1 MQLIQTTFPE
11 IASLSFNTGTIVLI
25 ISTMSIDSIGNS
37 GIVRFVHSKVTIPL
51 PPFDIVYLVERSSA
65 SVAVLTSHS
74 TLGFDVGD
82 PVVFMKEI
90 FGGFDSNTI
99 YYIRSKVGVNS
110 FTLSLSDLGNQILL
124 PAKFS
129 SVMSMFS
136 AYSAVITRASG
147 VTLFVASPSLISVG
161 DRVKT
166 SSDIVPQGINSK
178 PSPYSFTLSKDINS
192 GPIPLNEFGG
202 VIITKYIERRCLSV
216 TQAIDS
222 SFTCS
227 NFPAFN
233 DGNFAAI
240 QDRFYSEKVML
251 PNSFSE
257 TSVCWTLL

>member
-1 MQLIQTTFPE
+1 M
-11 IASLSFNTGTIVLI
+11 G
-25 ISTMSIDSIGNS
+25 
-37 GIVRFVHSKVTIPL
+37 
-51 PPFDIVYLVERSSA
+51 
-65 SVAVLTSHS
+65 
-74 TLGFDVGD
+74 
-82 PVVFMKEI
+82 EI

-124 PAKFS
+124 PANFS
-129 SVMSMFS
+129 SVSGVMAMFS

-161 DRVKT
+161 DRVQT
-166 SSDIVPQGINSK
+166 SSDIVPQGIFFVNSK

-192 GPIPLNEFGG
+192 GPTPLNEFGG

-240 QDRFYSEKVML
+240 QDRFYPEKVML

>member
-1 MQLIQTTFPE
+1 
-11 IASLSFNTGTIVLI
+11 
-25 ISTMSIDSIGNS
+25 
-37 GIVRFVHSKVTIPL
+37 
-51 PPFDIVYLVERSSA
+51 
-65 SVAVLTSHS
+65 
-74 TLGFDVGD
+74 LGFDVGY

-99 YYIRSKVGVNS
+99 YYIRSKVGVYL

-124 PAKFS
+124 PANFS
-129 SVMSMFS
+129 SVSGVMAMFS
-136 AYSAVITRASG
+136 AYSAVITSASG

-178 PSPYSFTLSKDINS
+178 PSPYSFTLSTDINS

-216 TQAIDS
+216 TQGIDS

-240 QDRFYSEKVML
+240 QDRFYPEKVML